1 MVIIAVVIM
10 IVMLSL
16 VVIAKSRLFTPP
28 FLAKIRFC
36 PKLPFCT
43 FNVTSFRLRD
53 GVLEV
58 TGSQAHTLKTLARAG
73 LTLFG
78 RKATRTINCKT
89 NKTQNN
95 QG

>member
-28 FLAKIRFC
+28 FLAKIRF

-53 GVLEV
+53 GVLGV